1 MLDFFVGFFL
11 VLPCVVLL
19 VWFFL
24 FGSSLFGSSLFGSSC
39 LKPVEGEEEDTQ
51 QAGEEKAGEEGEHKE
66 EGGNGD
72 GDWGLICVVF
82 FSSSL
87 ACCVCNCV
95 LCVQLCVVRMQQPNK
110 LRKATKEKV
119 C

>member
-1 MLDFFVGFFL
+1 M
-11 VLPCVVLL
+11 
-19 VWFFL
+19 WFF
-24 FGSSLFGSSLFGSSC
+24 LFGSSC

-82 FSSSL
+82 FFSL

-95 LCVQLCVVRMQQPNK
+95 LCVQLCVVC
-110 LRKATKEKV
+110 AIV
-119 C
+119 